1 MSYMQVTRDETLTL
15 KADSENIV
23 KWWVDASFAV
33 HPDMRSHTGAVMT
46 LGQGAIQSISTKQKV
61 NTRSSTEAELV
72 AVDDVMAQILWTKN
86 FLEAQGVPVTDTILY
101 QDNKSTIILA
111 KNGRASARKHMRHL
125 NIRYFFVTDQ
135 LEQKLFKMEF

>member
-1 MSYMQVTRDETLTL
+1 MSYLQVTRDETLTL

-23 KWWVDASFAV
+23 KWWVDVSFAV

-46 LGQGAIQSISTKQKV
+46 LGQGAIQSISTEKKV

-111 KNGRASARKHMRHL
+111 KNGRESAG
-125 NIRYFFVTDQ
+125 NT
-135 LEQKLFKMEF
+135 